1 MDNFDKLIDT
11 GVKVKDALKDYEEL
25 VKDTGAISFEQFEKC
40 TALAKDLVKA
50 TSLVYELVDK
60 GSMIPEEL
68 YVNVIR
74 LHNTAVDYIEAMKDY
89 M

>member
-1 MDNFDKLIDT
+1 MDNFDKLIDA
-11 GVKVKDALKDYEEL
+11 GVKVKDVLKDYREL
-25 VKDTGAISFEQFEKC
+25 VKDTGAISFEEFETC
-40 TALAKDLVKA
+40 MALAKDLVKA
-50 TSLVYELVDK
+50 TSMVYDLADK
-60 GSMIPEEL
+60 GNKIPEDL